1 MQIKL
6 FLYIFFTFLSLFA
19 FSGINYDG
27 IIKKG
32 KVIEARILVM
42 VLSFS
47 FGYLLTNFVIDFIN
61 L

>member
-1 MQIKL
+1 MQIKPI
-6 FLYIFFTFLSLFA
+6 LYIFFTFLSLFA

-32 KVIEARILVM
+32 KIIESRVLVM
-42 VLSFS
+42 ILSFS
-47 FGYLLTNFVIDFIN
+47 FGYMLTNFVIDFIN